1 MAIAELRIVPTG
13 DMPNEFALF
22 LNDED
27 ISRYVRGFTI
37 SMKAG
42 NGVPLVSLDLL
53 ATLDIPD
60 NIAVIAHG
68 VQDGDR

>member
-1 MAIAELRIVPTG
+1 MAIAKLRIVPIG
-13 DMPNEFALF
+13 DTPNQFYLY

-53 ATLDIPD
+53 ATLDIPE

-68 VQDGDR
+68 VKDGDR